1 MNGKRFLS
9 VLRYKHKNKRSNSEV
24 LKMDEIEKLLREIMA
39 ERDRGPLY
47 ALYILSKM
55 LEVA

>member
-1 MNGKRFLS
+1 MNGKCFL
-9 VLRYKHKNKRSNSEV
+9 LDLKYKHNKTTNRKA

-39 ERDRGPLY
+39 EYDCSPLF
-47 ALYILSKM
+47 ALWILTKM